1 MKLSRGSIS
10 GDFFFFFFPLKTSLI
25 FLFNSSW
32 NFRVLKSGNS
42 PQSICKQHI
51 LTYKLNKHKEM
62 TIQQPWNIWIEWLS
76 SRLFLSLKNLYL
88 SLKFQVV
95 QRNVFWCCQLDS
107 LHFLLY
113 NPCDTQKCVL
123 MSNEIACWLHLTH
136 MILQHNK
143 FSNKNTAKQVKITQ
157 RTLQLQIWIIQ
168 I

>member
-1 MKLSRGSIS
+1 MPAIS
-10 GDFFFFFFPLKTSLI
+10 VLLGACTIISVSTIIKSGLLWKNWYFWKDSSLI

-42 PQSICKQHI
+42 PQSIYKQHI

-95 QRNVFWCCQLDS
+95 QINIFWCCWP
-107 LHFLLY
+107 F
-113 NPCDTQKCVL
+113 CTFFWTICVTFRDVC
-123 MSNEIACWLHLTH
+123 SWLIKLPSDC
-136 MILQHNK
+136 
-143 FSNKNTAKQVKITQ
+143 F
-157 RTLQLQIWIIQ
+157 
-168 I
+168 